1 MPQVE
6 AQRYFKQLIAGVSY
20 LHTRGIAH
28 RDIKPENLLLDAND
42 NLKISDF
49 GMATVFRFQGRER
62 HLDKRCG
69 TLPYIAPEVLC
80 RKYAAEPADI
90 WSCGVVLVAML
101 AGELPW
107 DVPSNDCPLYT
118 SWKECQ
124 ITRLPWTKIDTLA
137 LSLLRKV
144 LMPLPGKRYTIQQ
157 ITNHQWFQKKFKVSS
172 MDYCLMFNA
181 LFEMIYSI
189 CFKLRYI
196 STNRGEYSSLQTHVL

>member
-1 MPQVE
+1 MHLVENFLTELVGLSQLNIRTIILHLYVCLVTTEPDVGMPPAE
-6 AQRYFKQLIAGVSY
+6 AQRFFKQLIAGVEY
-20 LHTRGIAH
+20 LHGRGIAH
-28 RDIKPENLLLDAND
+28 RDLKPENLLLDAND

-49 GMATVFRFQGRER
+49 GMATVFRYQGKER
-62 HLDKRCG
+62 LLDKRCG

-107 DVPSNDCPLYT
+107 DVPSPDCQLYT
-118 SWKECQ
+118 AWKECQ

-144 LMPLPGKRYTIQQ
+144 LMPIPGKRYTIQQ
-157 ITNHQWFQKKFKVSS
+157 IANHQWFQKKFKVSS
-172 MDYCLMFNA
+172 M
-181 LFEMIYSI
+181 
-189 CFKLRYI
+189 
-196 STNRGEYSSLQTHVL
+196 

>member
-1 MPQVE
+1 
-6 AQRYFKQLIAGVSY
+6 
-20 LHTRGIAH
+20 
-28 RDIKPENLLLDAND
+28 LLLDAND

-196 STNRGEYSSLQTHVL
+196 STNRGEYSSLQTCML

>member
-1 MPQVE
+1 MATIFRHHGQE
-6 AQRYFKQLIAGVSY
+6 R
-20 LHTRGIAH
+20 
-28 RDIKPENLLLDAND
+28 LLD
-42 NLKISDF
+42 KS
-49 GMATVFRFQGRER
+49 
-62 HLDKRCG
+62 CG

-107 DVPSNDCPLYT
+107 DRPSPECPHYT

-157 ITNHQWFQKKFKVSS
+157 IKNHNWFLKRFKVSS
-172 MDYCLMFNA
+172 KLYCKNMLSN
-181 LFEMIYSI
+181 
-189 CFKLRYI
+189 YI
-196 STNRGEYSSLQTHVL
+196 SNTYLSLIHFIISPEPLFSYVRSNCSINFFKILIIRYFVAVRRDHSQFETIVLGPRRYFSFVFRYQSFVILATW

>member
-1 MPQVE
+1 MFVSEPDVGMPQVE
-6 AQRYFKQLIAGVSY
+6 AQRFFKQLIAGVEY
-20 LHTRGIAH
+20 LHGRGIAH
-28 RDIKPENLLLDAND
+28 RDLKPENLLLDAND

-49 GMATVFRFQGRER
+49 GMATIFRHHGQER
-62 HLDKRCG
+62 LLDKRCG

-107 DVPSNDCPLYT
+107 DRPSPECPHYT
-118 SWKECQ
+118 AWKECQ

-157 ITNHQWFQKKFKVSS
+157 IKNHNWFLKRFKVSS
-172 MDYCLMFNA
+172 RSHY
-181 LFEMIYSI
+181 
-189 CFKLRYI
+189 YI
-196 STNRGEYSSLQTHVL
+196 SCSLIKFN

>member
-1 MPQVE
+1 MPQTE
-6 AQRYFKQLIAGVSY
+6 AQRYFKQLIAGVEY
-20 LHTRGIAH
+20 LHSRGVAH
-28 RDIKPENLLLDAND
+28 RDLKPENLLLDAHD

-49 GMATVFRFQGRER
+49 GMATVFRYQGKER
-62 HLDKRCG
+62 LLDKRCG

-107 DVPSNDCPLYT
+107 DMPSPDCPLYT
-118 SWKECQ
+118 AWKECQ

-144 LMPLPGKRYTIQQ
+144 LMPLPGKRYSIEQ
-157 ITNHQWFQKKFKVSS
+157 ITNHQWFQKKFKSS
-172 MDYCLMFNA
+172 
-181 LFEMIYSI
+181 
-189 CFKLRYI
+189 
-196 STNRGEYSSLQTHVL
+196 STIVCY